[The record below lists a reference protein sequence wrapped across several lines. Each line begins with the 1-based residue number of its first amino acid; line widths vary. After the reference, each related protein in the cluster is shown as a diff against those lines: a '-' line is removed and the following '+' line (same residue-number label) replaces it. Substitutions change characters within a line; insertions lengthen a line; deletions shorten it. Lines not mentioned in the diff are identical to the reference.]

1 MERSKI
7 IELIFEL
14 ITPHSVLGVR
24 CSLRNLLF
32 RFRVHGVRA
41 TVCNLASISPCVSG
55 REPGGVR
62 ERRRGCLCLL
72 IVPRPC

>member
-32 RFRVHGVRA
+32 RFRVHGVGGARDG
-41 TVCNLASISPCVSG
+41 VQPRVDLA
-55 REPGGVR
+55 VR
-62 ERRRGCLCLL
+62 ER
-72 IVPRPC
+72 P